1 MSKLRSPTMTVRCPS
16 SPLCSSAYCERAGAD
31 EQPRTAGERGEQ
43 LRNAVI
49 DAVLKNPDIGK
60 PLAIE
65 RDRALGQS
73 FAAEHGAEALEQG
86 RHDAPQQL
94 LLRRARLI
102 EGHK

>member
-31 EQPRTAGERGEQ
+31 EQPRTASERGEQ

-73 FAAEHGAEALEQG
+73 FAAEHSLKTGLQ
-86 RHDAPQQL
+86 RWPDAPQEIL
-94 LLRRARLI
+94 LHRDRLI
-102 EGHK
+102 ERT